1 MIKYRPHRRTLG
13 EAMAEEQ
20 SFETEE
26 QMLKYVADQWDGVF
40 TKEDLVIGE
49 DIGKDN
55 RIDWRETRYVC
66 TRRFGD
72 VEYDVP
78 QCIGMCS
85 IEL

>member
-1 MIKYRPHRRTLG
+1 MIKYRPHRRTLA
-13 EAMAEEQ
+13 EAMAEER

-26 QMLKYVADQWDGVF
+26 QMLEYVEAQWNGVF
-40 TKEDLVIGE
+40 EKEDLVIG
-49 DIGKDN
+49 DDVGKDN

-72 VEYDVP
+72 AKYDVP

-85 IEL
+85 IEQ